1 MEPGMLAFSYY
12 PVNDLD
18 PLMKGLVIGGLGIFH
33 VFLAQLAIGG
43 GILMSYIQWLYQTG
57 RCPNGRRFVDDYFR
71 VLVLVSFV
79 MGAVTG
85 VAMWF
90 TTIQISARTIGVM
103 VREFHWLWAIEW
115 TFFSLEVV
123 SGYMFYRYGQKLP
136 DGLRLKLLVLYS
148 LAAWFSLFW
157 INGIL
162 SWQLTPGR
170 WLETRG
176 VWDGF
181 FNPSFWPSLVFRTI
195 SAMAEASLAACVLI
209 NAVPGFSREERASL
223 ISVCARPLSLMI
235 LMPLL
240 GLWYIGVIPEDSRG
254 WVTGGS
260 IAMTMFLTLA
270 VGSSA
275 LIGVYSLVAILREKL
290 YVNVATSALLLF
302 LAGLATAGGEFV
314 REGVRKPFTI
324 REYLYSNSLTPED
337 VAELRRTGCV
347 SRDPY
352 PLRDRETYPTPQV
365 RLGAQ
370 VFRIQCSICHTLAG
384 ANALVELTET
394 WSLDQKRLN
403 FAQLQR
409 TKAFMPPF
417 AGTAEEVEALVQ
429 FITWRH
435 AGRPAEWETSADE
448 TVQAQIQKWLDEA
461 GTGRGGDSET
471 VAARAAQAAKEV
483 K

>member
-1 MEPGMLAFSYY
+1 
-12 PVNDLD
+12 
-18 PLMKGLVIGGLGIFH
+18 
-33 VFLAQLAIGG
+33 
-43 GILMSYIQWLYQTG
+43 
-57 RCPNGRRFVDDYFR
+57 
-71 VLVLVSFV
+71 
-79 MGAVTG
+79 
-85 VAMWF
+85 
-90 TTIQISARTIGVM
+90 
-103 VREFHWLWAIEW
+103 
-115 TFFSLEVV
+115 
-123 SGYMFYRYGQKLP
+123 
-136 DGLRLKLLVLYS
+136 
-148 LAAWFSLFW
+148 
-157 INGIL
+157 
-162 SWQLTPGR
+162 
-170 WLETRG
+170 
-176 VWDGF
+176 
-181 FNPSFWPSLVFRTI
+181 
-195 SAMAEASLAACVLI
+195 
-209 NAVPGFSREERASL
+209 
-223 ISVCARPLSLMI
+223 
-235 LMPLL
+235 
-240 GLWYIGVIPEDSRG
+240 
-254 WVTGGS
+254 
-260 IAMTMFLTLA
+260 MTMFLTLA

-352 PLRDRETYPTPQV
+352 PLRDRENYPNPQT

-370 VFRIQCSICHTLAG
+370 VFRIQCSICHTLVG

-435 AGRPAEWETSADE
+435 EGRPAKWETSADE
-448 TVQAQIQKWLDEA
+448 TVQVQIQKWLDEA
-461 GTGRGGDSET
+461 GTGRSGDSET
-471 VAARAAQAAKEV
+471 VSPRAAQAAKEV